1 MQYGFYRYALLADLT
16 WFASETALTKN
27 SRKARTCLFGATLW
41 QIIKVLWLVKYL
53 SLFLLTGEA
62 GIVNVQGCGMHWYL
76 SWLASQTMCIDTE
89 SGTISRHFEILQKF
103 WERSAIWFTYIDEL
117 KIKYFF
123 KFYISQTL
131 IFTGFFD
138 FNSLIECLKVNR
150 VYVTSFSF
158 HSRLV
163 LEKQKKPA
171 SHELAIYA
179 VFF

>member
-1 MQYGFYRYALLADLT
+1 MKQHLPRTQEKLERACLEQHCDRSLRFCDWSRLKFVFIDRRS
-16 WFASETALTKN
+16 WNSE
-27 SRKARTCLFGATLW
+27 CPGLW
-41 QIIKVLWLVKYL
+41 Y
-53 SLFLLTGEA
+53 
-62 GIVNVQGCGMHWYL
+62 HWYL
-76 SWLASQTMCIDTE
+76 SWLASQTTCIDTE
-89 SGTISRHFEILQKF
+89 SGTISRRFEILQKF

-163 LEKQKKPA
+163 LEK
-171 SHELAIYA
+171 
-179 VFF
+179 